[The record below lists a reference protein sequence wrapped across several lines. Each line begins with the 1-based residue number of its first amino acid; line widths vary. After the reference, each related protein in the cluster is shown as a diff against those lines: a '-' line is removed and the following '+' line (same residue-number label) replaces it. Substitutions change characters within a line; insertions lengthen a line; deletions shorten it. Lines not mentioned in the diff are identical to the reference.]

1 MHGTSDWADVA
12 SGPVSGL
19 LASGAFYASQTLW
32 TAAGVAVAVLMG
44 CGAIW
49 AALRAAHPRR
59 RLTYATSHAPLIHE
73 PVGGA
78 LEIRCNGTLLADPHL
93 VRIVLTNPGRMGHP
107 ERRLRPRSADPGG
120 PRCALC
126 GAGRHRSGAQR
137 CRAPARRPPR
147 FRTEDRSGPHR
158 LRHDRHLS
166 SPGRHSPDLPLP
178 PLAPGRQGGADP
190 SPGGLALGRHAPGP
204 AGPSVAPAHGHPDAT
219 PRHIA
224 QLNRTRLND
233 AR

>member
-1 MHGTSDWADVA
+1 MHGTSDWVDVA

-93 VRIVLTNPGRMGHP
+93 VRIVLTNPGRRDIP
-107 ERRLRPRSADPGG
+107 
-120 PRCALC
+120 
-126 GAGRHRSGAQR
+126 SGAFDRGQPIR
-137 CRAPARRPPR
+137 VDLGVPYVELVATEAEPSAAEPPPVTLHGSELRIGPGLIGCGTTVTCLLLVDTPPTCRY
-147 FRTEDRSGPHR
+147 
-158 LRHDRHLS
+158 
-166 SPGRHSPDLPLP
+166 RHSLLDVKVEQIPLP
-178 PLAPGRQGGADP
+178 AASRWAVMRPAPLVRP
-190 SPGGLALGRHAPGP
+190 
-204 AGPSVAPAHGHPDAT
+204 
-219 PRHIA
+219 
-224 QLNRTRLND
+224 
-233 AR
+233 